1 MGPVPFLAQFV
12 FTKLWFASFRR
23 LAGFFWL
30 AGCILCAF
38 LVPVSGTI
46 LVPVFGTSLPPNIRL
61 LFNFRF
67 LVPIFGTCF
76 GTQNWDQKPYS
87 FLSRTPVTF
96 QPNFEQSV
104 HLTKHGNQIGT
115 RFGYLG
121 PSQTMRY
128 ISLSTLFGVSFGA
141 QSWDPKLVVLRPQVL
156 ASSRR
161 SKSHT
166 TPARLHVI
174 LGDPL
179 HSKPFFRGGLVLGR
193 VRKPDLF
200 FVSINNRKRSD
211 LRTPPQ
217 MCVFL
222 HENHQKWIPRCS
234 QRCTQAFKT
243 ILGFS
248 WCA

>member
-1 MGPVPFLAQFV
+1 MQVFAGWLVFFGWRVAFCAHFWSQFLVPFWCQFLAPVCRQIQGLIFN
-12 FTKLWFASFRR
+12 LR
-23 LAGFFWL
+23 
-30 AGCILCAF
+30 F
-38 LVPVSGTI
+38 LVPV
-46 LVPVFGTSLPPNIRL
+46 
-61 LFNFRF
+61 
-67 LVPIFGTCF
+67 FGTCF
-76 GTQNWDQKPYS
+76 GTQNWNQKPYS
-87 FLSRTPVTF
+87 FLSQTPVTF

-104 HLTKHGNQIGT
+104 HLTKHGNQIGP
-115 RFGYLG
+115 RFGYPG

-193 VRKPDLF
+193 VRKPDLS